1 MKIICRCEDVTE
13 EDVVKAIKDG
23 YTTLDELKHVL
34 RLGMGPC
41 QGRTCIPLAARILAR
56 ETGKKVSEIELQTSR
71 PPVVPVPLGLLASG
85 ESDKND

>member
-13 EDVVKAIKDG
+13 EDVVKAIKEG

-85 ESDKND
+85 ESGKND

>member
-71 PPVVPVPLGLLASG
+71 PPVVPVPLGLLASE

>member
-13 EDVVKAIKDG
+13 EDVVKAIKEG

-41 QGRTCIPLAARILAR
+41 QGRTCIPLATRILAR

>member
-41 QGRTCIPLAARILAR
+41 QGRTCIPLAARILVR

>member
-41 QGRTCIPLAARILAR
+41 QGRTCVPLAARILAR

>member
-13 EDVVKAIKDG
+13 EDVVKAIKEG

>member
-13 EDVVKAIKDG
+13 EDVVKVIKDG